1 MKNGKV
7 ARVLVFE
14 HVNSISLEGLI
25 ESFPEH
31 SDTDESRINLPFY
44 DIMLGQAKAVV
55 YIMSFQIFYPHRNTA
70 LQTKLALHGITEIN
84 KRGILYG
91 DISVQNMLITPTAD
105 NPTHVVFIDFVRCNS
120 NLTER
125 KLKELGHDE
134 PKDVMTFLT
143 LCCIDHYEDL
153 VEWAEVKG
161 SLGCDLVYPG
171 VSI

>member
-1 MKNGKV
+1 MKNGEV

-25 ESFPEH
+25 ESFQEH
-31 SDTDESRINLPFY
+31 SDTDEPRINLPFC

-55 YIMSFQIFYPHRNTA
+55 CIMSFQILYPHKNTV
-70 LQTKLALHGITEIN
+70 LQTKLALNGISEIN
-84 KRGILYG
+84 KRGILHG

-105 NPTHVVFIDFVRCNS
+105 NPTQVVFIDFVRCNS

-134 PKDVMTFLT
+134 PKNVMTFLT
-143 LCCIDHYEDL
+143 LCCTDYYEDL
-153 VEWAEVKG
+153 VEWAEVRG
-161 SLGCDLVYPG
+161 SLGSDLIYPR

>member
-70 LQTKLALHGITEIN
+70 SQTKLALHGITEIN
-84 KRGILYG
+84 KRGILHG
-91 DISVQNMLITPTAD
+91 DIRVQNMLITPTAD
-105 NPTHVVFIDFVRCNS
+105 NPTHVVFIDFVRCNM
-120 NLTER
+120 NLMER
-125 KLKELGHDE
+125 KLK
-134 PKDVMTFLT
+134 
-143 LCCIDHYEDL
+143 
-153 VEWAEVKG
+153 
-161 SLGCDLVYPG
+161 
-171 VSI
+171 